1 MTDLPLAPKKAN
13 EKLRP
18 VEANKQPGKL
28 SEKER
33 DDLFARY
40 SLDELVGHFGRW
52 PTYYLILRKLGVGRQ
67 GLFIGAGVATALVSI
82 ALAYL
87 KH

>member
-13 EKLRP
+13 GKLRP
-18 VEANKQPGKL
+18 EEGNEPGKL

-33 DDLFARY
+33 QDLLDRY
-40 SLDELVGHFGRW
+40 SLEELVQIFGRW
-52 PTYYLILRKLGVGRQ
+52 PTYYLILRQKSPVNPGKFVV
-67 GLFIGAGVATALVSI
+67 GAGVIGLLATAI
-82 ALAYL
+82 AAYL